1 MGDARTLAG
10 RGRML
15 VALAACAGALVASG
29 AADAMGGSRTAAL
42 QIGLQAKGLYGGT
55 IDGFWGPGTERG
67 VRMLQRRAGIT
78 VDGVVGPA
86 TRRALDR
93 YGRPGLGSRLLSP
106 GRVGW
111 DVSRVQF
118 LLAWH
123 GFPSG
128 TFDGAFGERT
138 HGAVQRFQRFA
149 RLYPDGVVGAATIR
163 ALQGPIPRSPYA
175 FSQPISAPIGD
186 RFGPRGNRFHTGL
199 DFPAPYGATVR
210 AARAGRVVSAAWDS
224 GGYGYLVVIRHGLGV
239 QTWYAHLAGMR
250 VSRGQPVAAGARI
263 GTVGA
268 TGHAT
273 GPHLHWEVRRRGAA
287 LNPLPTLR

>member
-1 MGDARTLAG
+1 
-10 RGRML
+10 ML
-15 VALAACAGALVASG
+15 VALVACAGALVAPG

-55 IDGFWGPGTERG
+55 IDGLWGPGTERG
-67 VRMLQRRAGIT
+67 VRRLQRRAGIA

-86 TRRALDR
+86 TKRALGR
-93 YGRPGLGSRLLSP
+93 YGRPGLGSRLVSA

-111 DVSRVQF
+111 DVSRIQF

-128 TFDGAFGERT
+128 TLDGAFGERT
-138 HGAVQRFQRFA
+138 RSAVQRFQRFA
-149 RLYPDGVVGAATIR
+149 RLYPDGVVGRATIR
-163 ALQGPIPRSPYA
+163 ALRQPIPRSPYVFA
-175 FSQPISAPIGD
+175 PPVSAPIGD

-199 DFPAPYGATVR
+199 DFPASYGAAVR
-210 AARAGRVVSAAWDS
+210 AARGGRVVSAAWDS
-224 GGYGYLVVIRHGLGV
+224 GGYGYLVVIRHGLRV

-250 VSRGQPVAAGARI
+250 VSRGQRVAAGARI

-268 TGHAT
+268 TGQVT

-287 LNPLPTLR
+287 LNPLPALR

>member
-1 MGDARTLAG
+1 
-10 RGRML
+10 ML
-15 VALAACAGALVASG
+15 VAVVACAAALVAPG
-29 AADAMGGSRTAAL
+29 AADAMGSSRTAAL

-55 IDGFWGPGTERG
+55 IDGLWGAATERA
-67 VRMLQRRAGIT
+67 VRILQRRNGLT

-93 YGRPGLGSRLLSP
+93 YGRPGLGSRLVHTGL
-106 GRVGW
+106 VGW

-128 TFDGAFGERT
+128 TFDGSFGERT
-138 HGAVQRFQRFA
+138 RSAVLRFQRFE
-149 RLYPDGVVGAATIR
+149 RLASDGVVGSATIR
-163 ALQGPIPRSPYA
+163 ALLGPIPRSPYT
-175 FSQPISAPIGD
+175 FSRPVSAPIGD

-199 DFPAPYGATVR
+199 DFPADYGVAVR
-210 AARAGRVVSAAWDS
+210 AARRGRVVAARWDS
-224 GGYGYLVVIRHGLGV
+224 GGYGNLVVIGHGRRV
-239 QTWYAHLAGMR
+239 RTWYAHLSRIR
-250 VSRGQPVAAGARI
+250 VSRGQRVDRGARI

-287 LNPLPTLR
+287 LNPLPALR